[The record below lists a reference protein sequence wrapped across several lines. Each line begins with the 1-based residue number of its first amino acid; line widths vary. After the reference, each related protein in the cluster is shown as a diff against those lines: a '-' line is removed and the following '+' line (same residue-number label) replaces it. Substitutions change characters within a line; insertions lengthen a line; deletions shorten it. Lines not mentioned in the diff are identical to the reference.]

1 MADCVDSEKNV
12 RSFLGQEAY
21 SQLVATVGK
30 DEIFKVN
37 EKLSSR
43 IEEHSQLK
51 ETLASLKD
59 ENRNLRRGQK
69 TSNKAL
75 RRTKEKEE
83 HLVQAYMRQTDEKF
97 KCLDDLQLLVEES
110 ILFWEK
116 CLESTME
123 ENLKSFERLLRAE
136 KGKLKTD
143 QKKQR
148 LEIESTQKKIRALV
162 KLNEQTDEEALMD
175 IFHER
180 TRNLKDQH
188 KSEMQD
194 MERIFERLQKERA
207 QEHKTFSKAILRMK
221 VKYQII
227 VKDYFMSH
235 ENPSEPSKDKPDG
248 ENECTKDSDMKLNR
262 KQDCEKKERTDGQMT
277 DGRPACADE
286 KNTNQD
292 KKEKDKRLIERLPI
306 KAEEVLGPP
315 PGPPPGSPPGSPP
328 GPPPQPPPP
337 TPIASSSTSRSPS
350 PSPPLLPLRG
360 TRQTTP
366 PSRPPRRQFFPG
378 CLE

>member
-1 MADCVDSEKNV
+1 MRDMADCVDSEKNV

-21 SQLVATVGK
+21 NQLVATVGK

-75 RRTKEKEE
+75 RKKKEKEE

-97 KCLDDLQLLVEES
+97 KCLDDLQILVEES

-148 LEIESTQKKIRALV
+148 LEL
-162 KLNEQTDEEALMD
+162 
-175 IFHER
+175 
-180 TRNLKDQH
+180 
-188 KSEMQD
+188 
-194 MERIFERLQKERA
+194 
-207 QEHKTFSKAILRMK
+207 
-221 VKYQII
+221 
-227 VKDYFMSH
+227 
-235 ENPSEPSKDKPDG
+235 
-248 ENECTKDSDMKLNR
+248 
-262 KQDCEKKERTDGQMT
+262 
-277 DGRPACADE
+277 
-286 KNTNQD
+286 
-292 KKEKDKRLIERLPI
+292 
-306 KAEEVLGPP
+306 
-315 PGPPPGSPPGSPP
+315 
-328 GPPPQPPPP
+328 
-337 TPIASSSTSRSPS
+337 
-350 PSPPLLPLRG
+350 
-360 TRQTTP
+360 
-366 PSRPPRRQFFPG
+366 
-378 CLE
+378 